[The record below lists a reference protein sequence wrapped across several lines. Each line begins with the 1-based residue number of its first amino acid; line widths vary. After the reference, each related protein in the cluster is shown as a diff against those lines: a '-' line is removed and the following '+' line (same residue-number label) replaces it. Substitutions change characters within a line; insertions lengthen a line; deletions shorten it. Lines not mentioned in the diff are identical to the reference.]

1 MSLPQTVILYTPD
14 EYLELER
21 QATERHEYL
30 DGHIYEM
37 AGESLAHSQICV
49 NLAREVS
56 TQLKGKRCQ
65 ALSPNMK
72 VRTGEKKLFSYPDL
86 TIVCGQTIFHD
97 VQRDVLLNP
106 TVVFEVLSRSTE
118 GFDRGEKFLR
128 YRNNIETLTDYV
140 LISQHIPLV
149 EHYTRREDNR
159 WLMTSLSGLDSAL
172 ALPEI
177 GCVLRLSEIYDR
189 VEFPPET
196 IDPESRIYEE
206 PDGEN

>member
-49 NLAREVS
+49 NLAGEVRA
-56 TQLKGKRCQ
+56 QLKGRRCQ

-128 YRNNIETLTDYV
+128 YRNYIETLTDYV
-140 LISQHIPLV
+140 LVSQHIPLV

-159 WLMTSLSGLDSAL
+159 WLMTSLSGLDSVF

-177 GCVLRLSEIYDR
+177 NCALRLSEIYDR

-196 IDPESRIYEE
+196 IDPESGIYEE